1 MASELMRIKAHQLEV
16 NLVTKKEAIENVIYI
31 PNNFYIVSEEFEQKY
46 CVTKQTNTVFV
57 MTDLF
62 NMTEFESWLKG
73 VKN

>member
-1 MASELMRIKAHQLEV
+1 
-16 NLVTKKEAIENVIYI
+16 VTKKEAVENVVYS
-31 PNNFYIVSEEFEQKY
+31 PNRFYIVSEEFEQKY
-46 CVTKQTNTVFV
+46 CISRQTNTVFV